1 VKITAVREDEQQSKA
16 SVQKGS
22 GTVASDSHRPEGE
35 VCKVVLLG
43 PFLFIFGC
51 CMTASGK

>member
-22 GTVASDSHRPEGE
+22 GTVASNSHRPEGE
-35 VCKVVLLG
+35 VWKVVLLG
-43 PFLFIFGC
+43 PFPFIFGC
-51 CMTASGK
+51 CMTVSGK